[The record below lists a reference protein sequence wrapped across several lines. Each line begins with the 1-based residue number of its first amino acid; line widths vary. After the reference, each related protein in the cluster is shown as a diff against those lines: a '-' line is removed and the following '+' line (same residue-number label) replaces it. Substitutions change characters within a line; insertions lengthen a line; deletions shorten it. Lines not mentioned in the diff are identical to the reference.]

1 MLGEMKSNTMFSKEL
16 ILEGADCQIF
26 RIGGEYI
33 AVEFDPTLDIDNNI
47 LDLRYLVR
55 TTKDDPEMSY
65 SGEYKFSI
73 SVQPEM
79 IYFKEKACDPK
90 TIDELKNEI
99 RKTIVTAIK
108 EIMDTNAIKEITDPE
123 IKKQT
128 FSEYAIQAIHYD
140 NCMNAYLKIYP
151 DKTNDDFDQ
160 WLYDFTKEEML
171 NVLLNDKF

>member
-1 MLGEMKSNTMFSKEL
+1 MLENNTLINKEL
-16 ILEGADCQIF
+16 ILEGTDCQIF

-47 LDLRYLVR
+47 LNLSYLVR

-65 SGEYKFSI
+65 SGEYKFSN
-73 SVQPEM
+73 SAQSEM
-79 IYFKEKACDPK
+79 IYFKEKGCDPK

-99 RKTIVTAIK
+99 RKTIVTAII

-123 IKKQT
+123 IKKHT
-128 FSEYAIQAIHYD
+128 ISEYAVQAIHYD

-151 DKTNDDFDQ
+151 DKINEDFDQ

-171 NVLLNDKF
+171 NAFLNNNF